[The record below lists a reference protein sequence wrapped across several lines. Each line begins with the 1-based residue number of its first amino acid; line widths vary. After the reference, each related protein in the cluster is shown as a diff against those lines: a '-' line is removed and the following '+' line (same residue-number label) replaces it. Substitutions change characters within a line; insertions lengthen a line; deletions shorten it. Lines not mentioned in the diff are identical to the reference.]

1 MAILEVKNLKK
12 SFGDAEVLKGISFSL
27 EEKNVL
33 AIIGSSGSG
42 KTTLL
47 RCINMLE
54 TADSGSIT
62 VDGGVVFDGS
72 NTDKLSAQQQRE
84 NQLKIGLVFQSFNLF
99 PQYTALENV
108 TLAAKIH
115 AKSRPDFKKNRKA
128 IFAEI
133 DENGKALLRKVG
145 LGEKMNNYPC
155 ELSGGQQ
162 QRVAIARA
170 LAMEPVILCFDE
182 PTSALDPELTGEVLR
197 VIRELKDAGRT
208 MILVTHEM
216 GFARSAADKVIFM
229 ADGVIEEYGTPE
241 EVFGS
246 PRSEKTI
253 SFLEKSL
260 ENIT

>member
-1 MAILEVKNLKK
+1 MAILEVKDLKK

-162 QRVAIARA
+162 QRVSIARA
-170 LAMEPVILCFDE
+170 LVAEPNLLLLDE
-182 PTSALDPELTGEVLR
+182 PLSNLDAKLR
-197 VIRELKDAGRT
+197 ESMRFEIKAIQRKLGISVVY
-208 MILVTHEM
+208 VTHDQVEAM
-216 GFARSAADKVIFM
+216 TMSD
-229 ADGVIEEYGTPE
+229 
-241 EVFGS
+241 
-246 PRSEKTI
+246 
-253 SFLEKSL
+253 
-260 ENIT
+260 NITSTYDNVPAVGMKPPSFGIWKNGSLWG

>member
-1 MAILEVKNLKK
+1 MALLEASGIGKN
-12 SFGDAEVLKGISFSL
+12 FGETHVLKDISLDL
-27 EEKNVL
+27 EQGEAL

-162 QRVAIARA
+162 QRVSIARA
-170 LAMEPVILCFDE
+170 MALKPKILFFDE
-182 PTSALDPELTGEVLR
+182 PTSALDPEMVGEVLDLMKQLA
-197 VIRELKDAGRT
+197 REGMT
-208 MILVTHEM
+208 MVVVTHEM
-216 GFARSAADKVIFM
+216 GFAREVGTKLVFM
-229 ADGVIEEYGTPE
+229 DEGKIVEENTPE
-241 EVFGS
+241 KFFADPQS
-246 PRSEKTI
+246 PRAKD
-253 SFLEKSL
+253 FLSKVL
-260 ENIT
+260 

>member
-1 MAILEVKNLKK
+1 MAILEVKDLKK

-84 NQLKIGLVFQSFNLF
+84 NQLKIGLVFQSFNLVTRTTVIKNVLSACVPDMPF
-99 PQYTALENV
+99 WRVLLGAFRKADKIKALES
-108 TLAAKIH
+108 L
-115 AKSRPDFKKNRKA
+115 D
-128 IFAEI
+128 
-133 DENGKALLRKVG
+133 KVG
-145 LGEKMNNYPC
+145 ILDKAYIRADQ
-155 ELSGGQQ
+155 LSGGQQ

-170 LAMEPVILCFDE
+170 LALHPDILCFDE
-182 PTSALDPELTGEVLR
+182 PTSALDPELTGEVLK
-197 VIRELKDAGRT
+197 VIRGLAEQKTT
-208 MILVTHEM
+208 MIIVTHELA
-216 GFARSAADKVIFM
+216 FARDVADQVIFM
-229 ADGVIEEYGTPE
+229 DGGFVVEQGDPKQVIDHPQEERT
-241 EVFGS
+241 
-246 PRSEKTI
+246 KQ
-253 SFLEKSL
+253 FLARFA
-260 ENIT
+260 ENN